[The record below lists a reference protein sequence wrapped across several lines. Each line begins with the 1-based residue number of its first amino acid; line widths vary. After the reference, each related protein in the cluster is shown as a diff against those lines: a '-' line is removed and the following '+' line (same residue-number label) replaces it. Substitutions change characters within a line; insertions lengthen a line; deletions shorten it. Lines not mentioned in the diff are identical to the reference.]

1 MRLVVVD
8 GVAVHDEQRAVPRRV
23 ARQPQRLAHDH
34 PAVPLDGDA
43 VRGGADVVVED
54 RAVGGARAV
63 LAAQSAA
70 RAENGGLEQRRG
82 RALAVAQRPR
92 THRGGAVL
100 GVALGVV
107 FAEERG
113 HACDAGSRHGG
124 AAGEDLRRVEV
135 VLAERGVVGAVSGSR
150 RQHALAR
157 RHEIRLDAAV
167 ERGTL
172 CGEDRDVV
180 DAAGSTRGAHG
191 VGARVLRRTHGEAVL
206 EGGGGANGEEAAFG
220 RCAGSGEVG
229 VDAGKPAVVS
239 RGDDDEEVRL
249 VVDEVVEGA
258 RLECVGVA

>member
-1 MRLVVVD
+1 MRLAVVD
-8 GVAVHDEQRAVPRRV
+8 DVAVHDDERAFLGNV
-23 ARQPQRLAHDH
+23 AREPERLAHDH

-43 VRGGADVVVED
+43 VRGRPNFGED
-54 RAVGGARAV
+54 DCAIRGARPV
-63 LAAQSAA
+63 RTAQGTA
-70 RAENGGLEQRRG
+70 RAENRGLEQRGR
-82 RALAVAQRPR
+82 RALTIAQRPGIAR
-92 THRGGAVL
+92 DGSV
-100 GVALGVV
+100 VGVV
-107 FAEERG
+107 LRVVLAEKRG
-113 HACDAGSRHGG
+113 HACDARSRHGG
-124 AAGEDLRRVEV
+124 AAGEELGHVEFV
-135 VLAERGVVGAVSGSR
+135 RAERAVGDAVGWAR
-150 RQHALAR
+150 RQHTLAR
-157 RHEIRLDAAV
+157 RNKVWLDAAV